1 MLKRLDRKEMAEIYR
16 TQMQSDF
23 PPAELKPWKRIEEM
37 LAEGVYF
44 AYGLYEEGKQTAYAF
59 FVEADK
65 KQILLD
71 YYAVSAQARGM
82 GIGSRFMALIRE
94 ELRHQ
99 GCSVALIEVE
109 NPDCAET
116 EAERQKQERRI
127 HFYEKNGARM
137 TALRSCLFGVEY
149 KIMYLP
155 MQEEREEEEELRAA
169 LEQIYHTMFPQK
181 YFGKEVRIR

>member
-1 MLKRLDRKEMAEIYR
+1 MLKRLDRTEMEEIYR

-44 AYGLYEEGKQTAYAF
+44 AYGLYEDGKQMAYAF
-59 FVEADK
+59 FVETDK
-65 KQILLD
+65 KQVLLD
-71 YYAVSAQARGM
+71 YYAVSAQARGL
-82 GIGSRFMALIRE
+82 GIGSRCMALMRE
-94 ELRHQ
+94 ELQRQ
-99 GCSVALIEVE
+99 GCGVLLIEVE
-109 NPDCAET
+109 NPDCAKT
-116 EAERQKQERRI
+116 EGERQKQERRI
-127 HFYEKNGARM
+127 RFYEKNGARM

-155 MQEEREEEEELRAA
+155 VQEEQEEKKLQTA
-169 LEQIYHTMFPQK
+169 LAQIYHTMFPQK